1 MKTEMSEIQR
11 YEQAKKRVEKIKGFY
26 THLVVYIII
35 NIFIIFK
42 HSYSDNEFHNLGEWG
57 TYSTAIFWGI
67 GLLFHGLKVFGVDF
81 LLGKNWEDRKISEMM
96 EKERFNN

>member
-42 HSYSDNEFHNLGEWG
+42 LSYSENEFHNLGDWG
-57 TYSTAIFWGI
+57 FC
-67 GLLFHGLKVFGVDF
+67 F
-81 LLGKNWEDRKISEMM
+81 L
-96 EKERFNN
+96 